1 MKYILNHWPLA
12 ILFITWEIFG
22 RIVDNKILVPMPIDT
37 LMTLGSMIFT
47 KQYLTALYTS
57 LSVMLIGWLLVLL
70 IIFFLTSIT
79 LFNKNIRYFVDYI
92 SSGAQV
98 LPTFSMFPIFLLI
111 FGLTIDTIYA
121 MICWSAA
128 WIGTVSLVSA
138 TSASRTRWEKYVINL
153 RISKIKAL
161 TLVYFPSVMPEII
174 SVLKNSWGASWRILI
189 AIEMV
194 FGALGGRFGLGALMS
209 EQKVVYNTL
218 EVWAILITLLFIGII
233 VSQGF
238 NYARSKYSW

>member
-1 MKYILNHWPLA
+1 
-12 ILFITWEIFG
+12 
-22 RIVDNKILVPMPIDT
+22 
-37 LMTLGSMIFT
+37 
-47 KQYLTALYTS
+47 
-57 LSVMLIGWLLVLL
+57 
-70 IIFFLTSIT
+70 
-79 LFNKNIRYFVDYI
+79 
-92 SSGAQV
+92 
-98 LPTFSMFPIFLLI
+98 
-111 FGLTIDTIYA
+111 
-121 MICWSAA
+121 
-128 WIGTVSLVSA
+128 
-138 TSASRTRWEKYVINL
+138 
-153 RISKIKAL
+153 
-161 TLVYFPSVMPEII
+161 MPEII